1 VSSQSVFVA
10 FPAIDLRAGQ
20 VVRLRGGDPS
30 FQINYSSDP
39 AGMARR
45 WINAGAAWLHVV
57 NLDGAFGESGKANDD
72 ALGAILT
79 ETARTGTSVQF
90 GGGLRSLEAIERVLI
105 LGVGRAIV
113 GTLAIERTEILKQA
127 LDLWGAD
134 RIGVSLDTREGRVQA
149 RGWQSDSPVLAVES
163 ALRLSQAG
171 LRWLVFTDIARDG
184 LLTGINLQATVELAR
199 SSELSVIL
207 SGGVSNMDDVCQVR
221 KAGLAGVIVG
231 RALYEGAIDP
241 AELFA
246 DQGCASAVPAS
257 S

>member
-1 VSSQSVFVA
+1 
-10 FPAIDLRAGQ
+10 
-20 VVRLRGGDPS
+20 
-30 FQINYSSDP
+30 
-39 AGMARR
+39 
-45 WINAGAAWLHVV
+45 
-57 NLDGAFGESGKANDD
+57 
-72 ALGAILT
+72 
-79 ETARTGTSVQF
+79 
-90 GGGLRSLEAIERVLI
+90 
-105 LGVGRAIV
+105 V

-257 S
+257 RSLFMVQAQS